1 MGIAYKAFIS
11 GDPAAVADE
20 LWWDWFAK
28 DSQLAPM
35 TADLQTAAREL
46 EAQLPTGLQVF
57 AKENPSAGANLT
69 HARLM
74 FNEEQGGDVVA
85 CLEVQYPSG
94 RVALYKAPDF
104 NTPTQKWHIDV
115 TASPIGGPDDEYEDE
130 YDEDEDEGD
139 DEQLRVESDDKEKKK
154 EKKEKKEWVPP
165 WKKKKEKETDSAVES
180 LVSNLIGEGDGQPGY
195 DLPPDEDERPD
206 TGQTMIDAAKLLA
219 DLGASY
225 EYPGFISVDVGDLNF
240 AIGDVNGPFGCD
252 FGPIETTADGEKMV
266 GGDREGCEDELP
278 NTATPEEL
286 AAFVRRIVS
295 THSQG
300 RSLGEPVEVGVNDS
314 QK

>member
-28 DSQLAPM
+28 DSQLVPM

-57 AKENPSAGANLT
+57 AKENPSASANLT

-104 NTPTQKWHIDV
+104 NTPSQKWHIDV
-115 TASPIGGPDDEYEDE
+115 TAKPIGGPDDEYEDE
-130 YDEDEDEGD
+130 YEEDEDE
-139 DEQLRVESDDKEKKK
+139 
-154 EKKEKKEWVPP
+154 
-165 WKKKKEKETDSAVES
+165 
-180 LVSNLIGEGDGQPGY
+180 N
-195 DLPPDEDERPD
+195 EDEFPEGSARSVVNTMVDEVSRYEGPGPGESPERD
-206 TGQTMIDAAKLLA
+206 MGQTMVDAAKLLA

-225 EYPGFISVDVGDLNF
+225 EYPGWINVDREGINYAF
-240 AIGDVNGPFGCD
+240 GDVNGPFGYD
-252 FGPIETTADGEKMV
+252 FGEIGDERNRDGGEETI
-266 GGDREGCEDELP
+266 P
-278 NTATPEEL
+278 NTASAEEL
-286 AAFVRRIVS
+286 AAFVRRVV
-295 THSQG
+295 TAGKGAVDNVNKKMG
-300 RSLGEPVEVGVNDS
+300 REMFRSAPAA
-314 QK
+314 Q